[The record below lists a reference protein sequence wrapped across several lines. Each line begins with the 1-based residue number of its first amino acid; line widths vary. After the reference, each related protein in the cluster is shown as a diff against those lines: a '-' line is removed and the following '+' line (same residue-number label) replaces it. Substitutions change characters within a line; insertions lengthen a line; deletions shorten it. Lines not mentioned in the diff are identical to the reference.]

1 MALMSR
7 LDLRALFKNGK
18 KPSENDFALLIESML
33 NKRDDQFMGRWKA
46 GQTYRPGDVVIYKG
60 GLWEVVPGEDEICA
74 SVPPA
79 KPQWQELIILES
91 DGDWIVFKI
100 DQERKNNPERVMYT
114 QEYDLVGIGGNYD
127 PGNNKSPEAKLD
139 ITTKDHSRYL
149 IFPKPHKTP
158 TLSLFQLEGGP
169 EGEPARDKTYF
180 ITGLDNEQVNL
191 LTDTSAFLFRK
202 GEYCED
208 GEECNLQANDGIVL
222 MTIRSGNSGLAQVG
236 ISTADPAGML
246 DITDQHKGQFLFNPE
261 DKTDPVFSIIN
272 LDPEAEK
279 NYLATGVGSQNGV
292 FITDAPRGFV
302 FRHGSEYDEYCAQS
316 DINQNG
322 KGLMIVF
329 LNQQKGTRVGIGT
342 EQPEALID
350 ATDDVL
356 SRYQMNPE
364 HKTESV
370 FGMTSIEKS
379 GNSEY
384 LVYGLGREH
393 ESGSEP
399 KKKEARDEL
408 MSIFLS
414 NAPGGYRFNQG
425 IDYAEYINDP
435 QIDQGETHMVILADG
450 KVGIGTKIPET
461 RLEITDNRK
470 SGRFLFNVDDK
481 APNPSLAIINT
492 RPDTGKVNYM
502 TLGAGN
508 KCSIFITNSDFG
520 FSFRFGSDI
529 SGTNNDVE
537 IEQKSETLFS
547 IRPEYTDSKKI
558 VRPREMRIF
567 PENTGNIPA
576 EVHISGI
583 VGIERDPEEYELDV
597 EGKTR
602 AIASYLV
609 ADRQKM
615 ANIKRLDSVL
625 DRISDSNVDPVSF
638 TWDPNQVKNA
648 PEGLQI
654 GFEGQKLREIFPE
667 VVRQTSQEE
676 KEFDTFAV
684 AYQNL
689 VPVLIKAVQELTK
702 KVNDLEEKINNIT
715 ETGIQK
721 KK

>member
-1 MALMSR
+1 MSR

-46 GQTYRPGDVVIYKG
+46 GQTYRPGEVVIHNR

-74 SVPPA
+74 SEPPA

-91 DGDWIVFKI
+91 DGDWKI
-100 DQERKNNPERVMYT
+100 DKDNGVMYA
-114 QEYDLVGIGGNYD
+114 QVYDLVGIGREYD
-127 PGNNKSPEAKLD
+127 LVNNDSPEAKLD

-169 EGEPARDKTYF
+169 EGESAKDKTYF
-180 ITGLDNEQVNL
+180 ITGLDNDNVNF

-202 GEYCED
+202 GEFCEN
-208 GEECNLQANDGIVL
+208 GEESNLQANDGVVL

-236 ISTADPAGML
+236 ISTPDPAGML
-246 DITDQHKGQFLFNPE
+246 DITDQHKGQFIFNPE

-272 LDPEAEK
+272 LYPETEK
-279 NYLATGVGSQNGV
+279 NYLATGVGEQNGV

-302 FRHGSEYDEYCAQS
+302 FRHGSEYDEYCAQT
-316 DINQNG
+316 DINQDG
-322 KGLMIVF
+322 KGLMIIF
-329 LNQQKGTRVGIGT
+329 LDKQNRTRAGIGT
-342 EQPEALID
+342 EQPEALVD

-364 HKTESV
+364 HKKESA
-370 FGMTSIEKS
+370 FSMTNIEKS
-379 GNSEY
+379 ENSEY

-393 ESGSEP
+393 EAESEQ
-399 KKKEARDEL
+399 KKKGAKKAAEKNL

-425 IDYAEYINDP
+425 NDYSEYINDP
-435 QIDQGETHMVILADG
+435 QIDQGKTHVVILADG

-461 RLEITDNRK
+461 QLEITDNRQ

-481 APNPSLAIINT
+481 APNPAMAIINT
-492 RPDTGKVNYM
+492 RPDTGKINYL

-520 FSFRFGSDI
+520 YSFRFGQDI
-529 SGTNNDVE
+529 DGSNNDVE
-537 IEQKSETLFS
+537 IEQKSETVFS
-547 IRPEYTDSKKI
+547 IRPQYTDSKKI

-567 PENTGNIPA
+567 PENTGDIPA

-583 VGIERDPEEYELDV
+583 VGIERDPEEYEFDV
-597 EGKTR
+597 EGKIR

-615 ANIKRLDSVL
+615 ANIKSLKSVL
-625 DRISDSNVDPVSF
+625 DRINDSNVDPVSF
-638 TWDPNQVKNA
+638 TWDPTQVKNA

-667 VVRQTSQEE
+667 VVRQTGQEE

-702 KVNDLEEKINNIT
+702 KVNDLEERINNLT
-715 ETGIQK
+715 ETGTQK